1 MYIERGAHRYVVA
14 RGRFLLHVSLSQ
26 RRQQFAS
33 GAPPPPPPPS
43 SSAAVAEEQEPWMGH
58 LALGVEGLHH
68 HTAICALDAQP
79 PPARSRK
86 ALAKLAEHAAKK
98 SKQMHGE
105 PSSTS
110 PSDDAVRMDVERA
123 RCVALRHPIAP
134 PHPESLTHAEVRPA
148 CRQPERRAAT
158 KCSVPIAR
166 CGTRTSPANLCR
178 GSARRSSGRLAK
190 QWRAELV
197 RTAMGVQGTP
207 DLRRQ

>member
-1 MYIERGAHRYVVA
+1 MIWLVV
-14 RGRFLLHVSLSQ
+14 V
-26 RRQQFAS
+26 
-33 GAPPPPPPPS
+33 
-43 SSAAVAEEQEPWMGH
+43 GH
-58 LALGVEGLHH
+58 LALRVEGLHH

-148 CRQPERRAAT
+148 CRQPERRRNVPCRSRGVVPERHRRISAGAQPDAA
-158 KCSVPIAR
+158 VA
-166 CGTRTSPANLCR
+166 GL
-178 GSARRSSGRLAK
+178 RRSGAPNSC
-190 QWRAELV
+190 V
-197 RTAMGVQGTP
+197 RRWACRVLQIFVVSSS
-207 DLRRQ
+207 RE